1 MRISTGY
8 GVTDAAHTDHI
19 HQGIDFAVP
28 AGTPVHSFEPGVVV
42 NVTHEGTQGFGN
54 AVWVKFQ
61 DGYTAV
67 FGHLQTVSVRV
78 GDKVQPD
85 EVIATVGST
94 GHSTGPH
101 LHLGIRDQIGH
112 WVDPNAYLH
121 QVHDPVVVKVG
132 GDTISHLQAASDQWK
147 DQVETWGQQLFG
159 IPKDLWDAG
168 TPHAHVIDPQNAITQ
183 ALFEVFKEIG
193 KALLHLAP
201 GLLLVVCCG
210 AILGA
215 MIGSLKCRSIAGVS
229 VLGTIIA
236 KVMDN
241 YAGG

>member
-8 GVTDAAHTDHI
+8 GVMDSTHTDHV
-19 HQGIDFAVP
+19 HQGIDFAVD
-28 AGTPVHSFEPGVVV
+28 AGTSVHSIEPGVVV
-42 NVTHEGTQGFGN
+42 NVTHEGAQGFGN

-67 FGHLQTVSVRV
+67 YGHLQSVDVRV
-78 GDKVQPD
+78 GDKVTPD
-85 EVIATVGST
+85 SILGAVGST

-101 LHLGIRDQIGH
+101 LHLGIRNQAGH

-121 QVHDPVVVKVG
+121 Q
-132 GDTISHLQAASDQWK
+132 SASDQWK

-159 IPKDLWDAG
+159 IPKGIWDAG
-168 TPHAHVIDPQNAITQ
+168 TPHAHVIDPSNALTQ

-193 KALLHLAP
+193 IAFLHLAP
-201 GLLLVVCCG
+201 GLLLVVCCA

-229 VLGTIIA
+229 ALGTIIA

-241 YAGG
+241 YVGG